1 MSVSVSKLGFIG
13 WAGAVG
19 VGRLAVGYRIGYL
32 GRCVNQLIVTQLVVL
47 DYICCDTRSTRSA
60 RNTRIAV
67 IL

>member
-47 DYICCDTRSTRSA
+47 DYICV
-60 RNTRIAV
+60 V
-67 IL
+67 ILVVLALLVILVLL